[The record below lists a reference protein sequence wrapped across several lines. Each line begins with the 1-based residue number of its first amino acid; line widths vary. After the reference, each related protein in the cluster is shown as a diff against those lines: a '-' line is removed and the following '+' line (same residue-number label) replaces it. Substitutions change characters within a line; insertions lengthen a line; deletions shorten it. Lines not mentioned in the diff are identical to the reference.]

1 MLVTVLLLPIVMT
14 VFGIL
19 FSRSAPKRIN
29 VAFGY
34 RTAMSMK
41 NRETWD
47 FAHKLFGKLCII
59 FGVSLIPVIAVL
71 MLCVIHG
78 GDGTVA
84 AVGLSALA
92 VELGLLF
99 LLVILTER
107 SLKHSFDRDGNKIT
121 DRGEYMAESEKHH

>member
-1 MLVTVLLLPIVMT
+1 MLVTVLLLPILMT

-34 RTAMSMK
+34 RTATSMK

-47 FAHKLFGKLCII
+47 FSHKLFGKLCII
-59 FGVSLIPVIAVL
+59 FGVPLMPVTAVL

-78 GDGTVA
+78 GDGAVA
-84 AVGLSALA
+84 AVGLSILA
-92 VELGLLF
+92 VELCLLF
-99 LLVILTER
+99 ATVALTER
-107 SLKHSFDRDGNKIT
+107 KLKHIFDRDGNKIT
-121 DRGEYMAESEKHH
+121 DRE